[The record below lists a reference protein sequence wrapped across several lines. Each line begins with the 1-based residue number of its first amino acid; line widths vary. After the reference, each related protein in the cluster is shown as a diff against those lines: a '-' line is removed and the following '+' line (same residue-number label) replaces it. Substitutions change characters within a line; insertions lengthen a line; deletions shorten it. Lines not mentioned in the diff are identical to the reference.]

1 MTLEDRVRSAVH
13 ERAGVGRVDAAF
25 AGGIV
30 DRALAGGRRRG
41 RRRVVLTMAA
51 GVVSFALLGTAIGL
65 LDSGSD
71 PVQLLPAVPAA
82 ELVPDRV
89 TVAAYTSVSPA
100 AAQAW
105 RVADPTTGQYREVK
119 GEVVAVSPDQHF
131 AVIRAIKPL
140 VGGVRDADPE
150 FAIYDTTSGRTVRT
164 LTFPVKTLSPLWS
177 PDGRWLAFP
186 RDRGENRAD
195 RVTEA
200 VSFVEVTTGRTS
212 TVEVDAGGE
221 YEVEDALAWTSD
233 SDTLLLSASGDKDD
247 RLLYVRMSRAG
258 ALTRVKTEWR
268 PKATWSRVGVS
279 VTQPAQAIHWTGM
292 DDHIRFD
299 VLDLAGGRVESSYQ
313 TASFTGDVQ
322 WLDGYHYA
330 RTTGRQVRVHDART
344 QSAAPALTLP
354 SAPAGPLYLA
364 PMPVGAKTP
373 SLGLG

>member
-299 VLDLAGGRVESSYQ
+299 VLDLAGGRVESATRRRRSRETFSGW
-313 TASFTGDVQ
+313 TATTTPGPR
-322 WLDGYHYA
+322 DGRSGCTTPA
-330 RTTGRQVRVHDART
+330 R
-344 QSAAPALTLP
+344 SPLP
-354 SAPAGPLYLA
+354 RH
-364 PMPVGAKTP
+364 
-373 SLGLG
+373 